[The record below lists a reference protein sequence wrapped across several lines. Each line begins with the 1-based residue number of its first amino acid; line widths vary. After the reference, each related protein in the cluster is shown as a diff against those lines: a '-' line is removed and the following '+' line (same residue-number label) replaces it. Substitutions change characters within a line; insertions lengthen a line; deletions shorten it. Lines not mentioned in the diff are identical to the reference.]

1 MMETEKNVSMK
12 SKRKRGAQPNN
23 LNAFRHG
30 FYSRLFRPLEGED
43 LEDML
48 NTGLEDEI
56 AMLRVVTRRTFEL
69 ANQGTDIDEAI
80 KALGAMG
87 LASIRLSRLLKAQ
100 QELGEGDEALSALS
114 TALND
119 ILKEWG
125 RI

>member
-1 MMETEKNVSMK
+1 MMAIEKDNSK
-12 SKRKRGAQPNN
+12 NGKRKRGAQPNN
-23 LNAFRHG
+23 LNAFQHG
-30 FYSRLFRPLEGED
+30 FYSRLFRPMEAED
-43 LEDML
+43 LENKL

-69 ANQGTDIDEAI
+69 ADRGSDIDGTI

-100 QELGEGDEALSALS
+100 KELGEGDEALSALS
-114 TALND
+114 TALDD

>member
-23 LNAFRHG
+23 LNAFRNG

>member
-30 FYSRLFRPLEGED
+30 FYSRLFQPLEAED